1 MYKFVLFLWHEH
13 EHYFNSTFA
22 PLLALQ
28 IAYIRTLNSPS
39 HTAFS
44 GSKSFALASS
54 AFLPPA
60 QEQSKQLHDQ
70 SANQQQKLQMWASR
84 QFRKSGERLHSDL
97 HTAQLLP
104 HTHTRT
110 TRLERSSTIHRFHR
124 FVEHHHSQQTLSFTL
139 VQFIH
144 HATVEWMVQIASAQM
159 FNTLF
164 HVVGKTCR
172 LAPYPAHIFFFIA
185 NSKCEGNKR
194 SLVVRLISLWFV
206 WVAWVQ
212 KMRLTI
218 SLSDKVLNNNM
229 SSAFYS

>member
-1 MYKFVLFLWHEH
+1 MKRSITYTLYNTACGKRERIRHKKNGSSASRSEKKTFSTMYKFVLFLWHEH

-104 HTHTRT
+104 HIHTNNQARKKLDDPPISPFCRAPPLTANVKLYFGSIYSSCYSGMNGSNCQRT
-110 TRLERSSTIHRFHR
+110 N
-124 FVEHHHSQQTLSFTL
+124 V
-139 VQFIH
+139 
-144 HATVEWMVQIASAQM
+144 
-159 FNTLF
+159 
-164 HVVGKTCR
+164 
-172 LAPYPAHIFFFIA
+172 
-185 NSKCEGNKR
+185 
-194 SLVVRLISLWFV
+194 
-206 WVAWVQ
+206 
-212 KMRLTI
+212 
-218 SLSDKVLNNNM
+218 
-229 SSAFYS
+229 